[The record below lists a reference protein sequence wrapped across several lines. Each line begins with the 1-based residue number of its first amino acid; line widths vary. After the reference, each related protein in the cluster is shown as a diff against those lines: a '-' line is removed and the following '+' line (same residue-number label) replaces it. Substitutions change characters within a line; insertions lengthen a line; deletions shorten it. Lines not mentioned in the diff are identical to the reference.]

1 MTTGLFVD
9 PGGTTGWCIM
19 EWDFDSNLP
28 PVLVLAEQ
36 TPGDR
41 FPETL
46 KTTLSV
52 TDVDMVLYERFRIHK
67 GTIGESAVP
76 VIKQIG
82 KIEMVC
88 EELGV
93 PYTSQPP
100 ANKEFFKNR
109 LESFNMHM
117 SGKQHARDAIQH
129 GLYYFMTEAKKRD
142 GRTPSWVLSILP
154 DSVR

>member
-1 MTTGLFVD
+1 MIALFVD
-9 PGGTTGWCIM
+9 PGGTTGWCVM
-19 EWDFDSNLP
+19 EHDFDVNLHP
-28 PVLVLAEQ
+28 TLVLAEQ
-36 TPGDR
+36 TAGDR

-46 KTTLSV
+46 RTTLKSMDIDLV
-52 TDVDMVLYERFRIHK
+52 VYERFRIHK

-88 EELGV
+88 EDLGI

-100 ANKEFFKNR
+100 ANKSFFEGR
-109 LESFNMHM
+109 LKSFDMHM

-129 GLYYFMTEAKKRD
+129 GLYYFMTEAKSRD
-142 GRTPSWVLSILP
+142 GRTPSWVLGVLQQSQH
-154 DSVR
+154 